1 MSSCVAKGGTMAKT
15 ISASMDELRKD
26 LAYWKSELEHL
37 RTMSSDL
44 AAIER
49 IERWVAEAERV
60 LSRWDKAG

>member
-1 MSSCVAKGGTMAKT
+1 MAKT